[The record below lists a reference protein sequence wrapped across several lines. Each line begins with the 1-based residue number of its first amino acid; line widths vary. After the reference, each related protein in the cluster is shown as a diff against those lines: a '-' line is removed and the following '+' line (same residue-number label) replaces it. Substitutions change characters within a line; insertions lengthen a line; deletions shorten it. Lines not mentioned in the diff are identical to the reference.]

1 MFFFYPTGDMK
12 IEILNK
18 RGEQI
23 NRLPG
28 HNSNSKKLLVELKV
42 IWHGKGVVTQLQIP
56 LPPPSSL
63 IPCSLHLPYSAAP
76 TNVGR

>member
-1 MFFFYPTGDMK
+1 MK

-42 IWHGKGVVTQLQIP
+42 IWHGKVVVTQLQIP
-56 LPPPSSL
+56 PPSFPALS
-63 IPCSLHLPYSAAP
+63 ICRIQLHLPML
-76 TNVGR
+76 VGEAFGNRKMN